1 MGGAPKAGVM
11 IGVFKACVTMGDLK
25 AGVRDRPVSSAL
37 AGRTIETPSL
47 GPRAGVTIGVFKAG
61 VTMGDL
67 KAGVTM
73 GVSNAGVG

>member
-1 MGGAPKAGVM
+1 MDESPSGPAGRTTGGAPRAGVM

-25 AGVRDRPVSSAL
+25 AGVKDRPVSS
-37 AGRTIETPSL
+37 
-47 GPRAGVTIGVFKAG
+47 AGVTIGVFKAG

-73 GVSNAGVG
+73 GVSTAGVG

>member
-1 MGGAPKAGVM
+1 M
-11 IGVFKACVTMGDLK
+11 
-25 AGVRDRPVSSAL
+25 
-37 AGRTIETPSL
+37 

-73 GVSNAGVG
+73 GVSDAGVGKPGKILGVNLSLAPENAYDNTRLFWIISNNTG

>member
-1 MGGAPKAGVM
+1 MGGAPRAGVM

-25 AGVRDRPVSSAL
+25 AGVKDRPVSS
-37 AGRTIETPSL
+37 
-47 GPRAGVTIGVFKAG
+47 AGVTIGVFKAG

-73 GVSNAGVG
+73 GVSTAGVGKPGKF